1 MNTGINISIIIPHF
15 NSIDSLEKLLQ
26 SIGQHADVETIIVDD
41 KSTKGLKELDF
52 CRQKYSSNNFIF
64 LMNTTHKKGAG
75 VSRNIGLR
83 RAKGKWLL
91 FADADDI
98 FIENW
103 YLVVKGYINSAS
115 DIVYFPPTGSGDRQ
129 LPYARLVMDYFQ
141 NKSGAEN
148 RLRFQFFPPWSKL
161 IRHRLVNEQ
170 NITFDETLCSNDVMF
185 STKCGVYA
193 KEVAAGS
200 EAIYGLQERE
210 NSLTKN
216 RKFEA
221 LYIRSEVIC
230 RTYQFLYAH
239 LTPDIFQTCY
249 VRNAPLADLWTFIRG
264 RYPLNQIRK
273 IYQLYKSYH
282 IPVFTSSN
290 IKKIISYLWEYV

>member
-1 MNTGINISIIIPHF
+1 MNTDINISIIIPHF

-26 SIGQHADVETIIVDD
+26 SIGKHADVETIIVDD
-41 KSTKGLKELDF
+41 KSTKELKELDS

-75 VSRNIGLR
+75 VSRNIGLH

-103 YLVVKGYINSAS
+103 YLVVKDYINSSS
-115 DIVYFPPTGSGDRQ
+115 DIVYFPPTGRGGRQ
-129 LPYARLVMDYFQ
+129 IPYVRLVIDYFQ
-141 NKSGAEN
+141 HKSGAEN

-161 IRHRLVNEQ
+161 IRRSLVEER
-170 NITFDETLCSNDVMF
+170 NITFDETLYANDVMF
-185 STKCGVYA
+185 STKCGLLA
-193 KEVAAGS
+193 QKIAANKHP
-200 EAIYGLQERE
+200 IYCLQERA

-216 RKFEA
+216 KNFDA
-221 LYIRSEVIC
+221 QYIRSEVIC
-230 RTYQFLYAH
+230 RTYKFLQTNLSA
-239 LTPDIFQTCY
+239 DVFKTCY
-249 VRNAPLADLWTFIRG
+249 VCNAPLADLWTFIRG
-264 RYPLNQIRK
+264 RYSLNQIWN

-282 IPVFTSSN
+282 IPVFVSSN
-290 IKKIISYLWEYV
+290 IKKIISYLWNHI